1 MDNLLEGFLQL
12 AKGNDKN
19 LSMEE
24 LLTDEEKFEWETLVK
39 AMDSIDILNVGK
51 DLEKIEKMFSLKRW
65 QDLSIL
71 AYVKLL
77 ELMIKKAKESGVMDG
92 LSSPPKKKQPKIQP
106 EYSGSMFG

>member
-1 MDNLLEGFLQL
+1 MGELLKSFLKLAKQDEDNLSVE
-12 AKGNDKN
+12 
-19 LSMEE
+19 S
-24 LLTDEEKFEWETLVK
+24 LLTEEERFEWETLVK
-39 AMDSIDILNVGK
+39 ALDSIDIMNVGK